1 MAGTRLAVHAVFVVQ
16 LFALVAVSFL
26 YALYQDRNDLPL
38 SSADPFVVDR
48 SGWEIIV
55 EDLSLDDGAGLF
67 GRASES
73 LTFLTHEFSRL
84 LGIGT
89 EKSAMDKSRPSA
101 VFVQEMR
108 QLSQAD
114 MNIERHRFP
123 TLRMKLKIPTLVENT
138 DSASG
143 NLGNIANALRKGL
156 QQRTGKS
163 HEFEI
168 ELVQDVSS
176 VANSCDDW
184 RPPITNDNEPSFR
197 RTRRSRRRIRH
208 PEIIVLTGCTREAI
222 PDPRQSLIEIGS
234 DGDIILRTI
243 HNSHGVKDQVGEL
256 NNELQEFL
264 ENEFSK
270 LLYDIISPK
279 VTSSS
284 LKYKLGRIS
293 IQLIDE
299 NPTNTNAAV
308 IFDEGISKLRQ
319 KKLGRALSSSIEAA
333 VNPILDHFSFIYG
346 GDIDVIGSNHGDI
359 IQSKGG
365 INVLEYQTALLELA
379 NEILEPKTSDE
390 LENNVSAE
398 NLAKWIYSHSK
409 QNVHRDEAGNEPDA
423 FQWLLFI
430 PSVAHSPLIVHD
442 TSGGNVGHSITLS
455 QPHIDGGRDDTFVPA
470 GMTIIDR
477 FAFPD
482 ETIDLEGDV
491 RSYDESISKSFGPL
505 VAYIRALHGLPP
517 SMPSISSRLTSSM
530 ILVENPL
537 ESKDRV
543 SFWELE
549 YVARSHWHY
558 ALEQTL
564 QEMDS
569 LISLL
574 HRHANTLAVSRQ
586 LAGKINKAT
595 SLLRQSITV
604 AQNGYPLFYATSLLY
619 GSSWQLQDVRNDPD
633 FMELSYFAPDH
644 YLAVFSPLVLPLL
657 LPMIL
662 GLVREVKRYN
672 ELKMK
677 RPFS

>member
-1 MAGTRLAVHAVFVVQ
+1 MAIISNTNNPLPYHVTKNADFFGRALLIIIIVQDNMAGTRLAVHAVFVVQ

-26 YALYQDRNDLPL
+26 YALYKDRNDLPL
-38 SSADPFVVDR
+38 SSAEPFVVDR

-55 EDLSLDDGAGLF
+55 EDLSLVDDAGLL

-73 LTFLTHEFSRL
+73 LTFLTHQISRL
-84 LGIGT
+84 LGIGS
-89 EKSAMDKSRPSA
+89 EKSATDKPRPSA

-114 MNIERHRFP
+114 INIGRHGFP
-123 TLRMKLKIPTLVENT
+123 TLKMKLKIPTLMENNG
-138 DSASG
+138 SVSG
-143 NLGNIANALRKGL
+143 NLDNFADALRKGL
-156 QQRTGKS
+156 QQQTKGSR
-163 HEFEI
+163 EFEI
-168 ELVQDVSS
+168 ELVPDVSS
-176 VANSCDDW
+176 IANSCDDW
-184 RPPITNDNEPSFR
+184 SPPITSDNEPSFR

-243 HNSHGVKDQVGEL
+243 HNSHGTKDQVGEL

-299 NPTNTNAAV
+299 DPTNTNSAV
-308 IFDEGISKLRQ
+308 IVDEGISKFRQ
-319 KKLGRALSSSIEAA
+319 KTLGRALSSSVETAIK
-333 VNPILDHFSFIYG
+333 PILDHFSFIYS
-346 GDIDVIGSNHGDI
+346 GDIDVISSNKGDI
-359 IQSKGG
+359 IQSKSG

-379 NEILEPKTSDE
+379 DEILEPKTSDE

-398 NLAKWIYSHSK
+398 NLAKWIYSHSN
-409 QNVHRDEAGNEPDA
+409 QNVHRDEAGNEPDS

-442 TSGGNVGHSITLS
+442 ISGGNVGHSITLS
-455 QPHIDGGRDDTFVPA
+455 QPHIYGGRDDTFVPA

-477 FAFPD
+477 VAFPD
-482 ETIDLEGDV
+482 ETNDLDGDV
-491 RSYDESISKSFGPL
+491 RSYEESISKSLGPL

-517 SMPSISSRLTSSM
+517 SMPSTSSRLTSSM
-530 ILVENPL
+530 MSVENPL
-537 ESKDRV
+537 EGKDRV
-543 SFWELE
+543 SFWELD
-549 YVARSHWHY
+549 YVARSRWHY

-564 QEMDS
+564 QDMDS

-574 HRHANTLAVSRQ
+574 NRHADTLAVTRQ
-586 LAGKINKAT
+586 VCRFFRCHIQHFCHN
-595 SLLRQSITV
+595 I
-604 AQNGYPLFYATSLLY
+604 
-619 GSSWQLQDVRNDPD
+619 
-633 FMELSYFAPDH
+633 
-644 YLAVFSPLVLPLL
+644 
-657 LPMIL
+657 
-662 GLVREVKRYN
+662 
-672 ELKMK
+672 
-677 RPFS
+677 